1 MSENILENITG
12 IELGSMTMDDGMPST
27 VLTIKTKKS
36 NYVFRLSESFPTE
49 KQINIFRAM
58 VMDLQSDMVEEKR
71 KETLHRI
78 IPPKHNPVLAMINNP
93 SSRAFPPSLRGGQ
106 RPPRQFPTHRHP
118 LHGATHPCI
127 KGSLLKVRSTASL
140 FQPPITSQMQ

>member
-71 KETLHRI
+71 KEISETEKKMTDEEVKK
-78 IPPKHNPVLAMINNP
+78 PVEKHDGARL
-93 SSRAFPPSLRGGQ
+93 FDEPPSA
-106 RPPRQFPTHRHP
+106 PTDVEITVKP
-118 LHGATHPCI
+118 VAT
-127 KGSLLKVRSTASL
+127 
-140 FQPPITSQMQ
+140 QD